1 MKTIQKKVNA
11 VIQLLETKMANAML
25 IHDEFAYVYEEYL
38 VFNTKANMN
47 KMKNKY
53 FKAKNIYILSNIC
66 KFIIEHISIFEY
78 TGQKSKLLQF
88 GCYYDGKKTLMYN
101 DEILQKTDYDFAL
114 ILLNHVFHYLNGF
127 YRTRINEKKQL
138 SYQLLC
144 FDNIG
149 MCDTNITYSQIGRA
163 TLIDK
168 YPEQIEKL
176 KLFSST
182 KLNKV
187 NIVTDAGYRHD
198 LHITQQN
205 IRFNIH
211 SYMCS
216 KIICIDKTDICFDDI
231 ENIMLKAEKE
241 IKITII

>member
-1 MKTIQKKVNA
+1 MSELEQSEYIFYAKCIDSELCFDCIKYNMSVIKTIKG
-11 VIQLLETKMANAML
+11 
-25 IHDEFAYVYEEYL
+25 DCEEAS
-38 VFNTKANMN
+38 KE
-47 KMKNKY
+47 
-53 FKAKNIYILSNIC
+53 IIL
-66 KFIIEHISIFEY
+66 
-78 TGQKSKLLQF
+78 
-88 GCYYDGKKTLMYN
+88 
-101 DEILQKTDYDFAL
+101 
-114 ILLNHVFHYLNGF
+114 
-127 YRTRINEKKQL
+127 
-138 SYQLLC
+138 YQLLC